1 MKMPSTLVGLC
12 VLIAPTAALQASAMG
27 VRHAPRPRFAAA
39 VRLQAPSEDFT
50 DVHAAADAISAAAP
64 VARGSDLVAAND
76 GRRVAVSGLTP
87 DASSSTEQQAA
98 PAAGV
103 AQPAPAPAPTP
114 SFMQKAKA
122 PFLGVTVAAL
132 AGVTVWQSKIKLA
145 RRQQA
150 LLDEFAATMV
160 FHMGD
165 AREMEETLKD
175 FRKQLGPGR
184 FTSKMYV
191 AFLKAAATSVPLGV
205 AGVQNLKAA
214 TTIFKLSDDASASLL
229 EAAADD
235 LSSQPSVLGK
245 LTFLAERAMPTAAA
259 AAKLRTKFPNWSFE
273 TVTALQ
279 RAMLETLYRDLSSD
293 GNSLDAA
300 SLAVLGLSAADAARI
315 DAEVAEEKAEAER
328 IAEEKRLEEERAAK
342 LEEALMRAASGEEI
356 KRARPRRRRR
366 RRRRRRPRRR
376 RRRRRAP
383 PRRLPRHRPLR
394 PPRPQR
400 RPRRRPWRP
409 RRLLRRPLRAP
420 GVRRSGRGDHADWR
434 SLRHSDG

>member
-1 MKMPSTLVGLC
+1 MCMLRRMPS
-12 VLIAPTAALQASAMG
+12 AL
-27 VRHAPRPRFAAA
+27 
-39 VRLQAPSEDFT
+39 RLLL
-50 DVHAAADAISAAAP
+50 
-64 VARGSDLVAAND
+64 RGSDLVAAND

-87 DASSSTEQQAA
+87 DASSSTEQAA
-98 PAAGV
+98 PATAC
-103 AQPAPAPAPTP
+103 AAAPAPAPTP

-122 PFLGVTVAAL
+122 PFMGFTVAAI

-245 LTFLAERAMPTAAA
+245 LTFLAERAMPRRLQ
-259 AAKLRTKFPNWSFE
+259 LRSCAPNSNWSFE
-273 TVTALQ
+273 RAALQ
-279 RAMLETLYRDLSSD
+279 HAMLETLYRVSSD

-300 SLAVLGLSAADAARI
+300 SWLCLNSPQRTPPGLTQRW
-315 DAEVAEEKAEAER
+315 
-328 IAEEKRLEEERAAK
+328 
-342 LEEALMRAASGEEI
+342 
-356 KRARPRRRRR
+356 RRRRR
-366 RRRRRRPRRR
+366 SASPRRNGWR
-376 RRRRRAP
+376 KT
-383 PRRLPRHRPLR
+383 RP
-394 PPRPQR
+394 
-400 RPRRRPWRP
+400 
-409 RRLLRRPLRAP
+409 
-420 GVRRSGRGDHADWR
+420 S
-434 SLRHSDG
+434 